1 MSLIARSATTDDVDA
16 IVAMAEAA
24 RPALTNLPADRARL
38 SARLASSQAALF
50 ATIERPGDEQY
61 VLVAETD
68 EGEII
73 ATATIKAQAGARE
86 AYYTY
91 RRETLIHA
99 SQQLDV
105 RREVDILSISH
116 EMSHA
121 SLLCA
126 LATTDH
132 ACADHAR
139 QLLRAARL
147 ALIARFPE
155 RFAPTVFVALSGYR
169 DAGRTP
175 FWDGVGRHF
184 FSRDFDDIHRAASL
198 GSRSFIGEVMPP
210 FPLYLPLLDD
220 QARSAIG
227 RVGDNHASALDVW
240 QQEGFA
246 LSRHVDLL
254 DGGPLLEAS
263 RNHLPR
269 GQWLTVQI
277 GERPGEGRPGEGRCA
292 ESLLIASQRT
302 GDFRARIVTKTINER
317 GQCVLDAASARA
329 LAVAAD
335 EPVLVLPVGQAGNT
349 EALSC

>member
-1 MSLIARSATTDDVDA
+1 MSLIARSATPDDVDA
-16 IVAMAEAA
+16 ILAMATAA
-24 RPALTNLPADRARL
+24 RPALTNLPADRERL
-38 SARLASSQAALF
+38 SARLASSQKALA
-50 ATIERPGDEQY
+50 ATIEHPGDEQY

-68 EGEII
+68 AGEVI
-73 ATATIKAQAGARE
+73 ATATVKALAGARE

-126 LATTDH
+126 LATIDH
-132 ACADHAR
+132 AHADHAR
-139 QLLRAARL
+139 ALLRAARL

-155 RFAPTVFVALSGYR
+155 RFASTVFVALSGYR

-210 FPLYLPLLDD
+210 FPLYLPLLDEPTR
-220 QARSAIG
+220 QAIG
-227 RVGDNHASALDVW
+227 RVGDNHANALEVW
-240 QQEGFA
+240 QREGFV

-277 GERPGEGRPGEGRCA
+277 GETA
-292 ESLLIASQRT
+292 EDGMCTEALLIASQRT
-302 GDFRARIVTKTINER
+302 GDFRARVVAKTINKR

-335 EPVLVLPVGQAGNT
+335 EPVLALPMGPPGNG
-349 EALSC
+349 ERLSC

>member
-1 MSLIARSATTDDVDA
+1 MSLIARSATTADIDA
-16 IVAMAEAA
+16 IMAMAETAT
-24 RPALTNLPADRARL
+24 PALTNLPADRERL
-38 SARLASSQAALF
+38 TARLASSRAALA

-68 EGEII
+68 DGEIV
-73 ATATIKAQAGARE
+73 ATATVKAQAGARE

-132 ACADHAR
+132 PCADQAR

-169 DAGRTP
+169 EAGRTP

-184 FSRDFDDIHRAASL
+184 FSRDFDEIHRAASL

-220 QARSAIG
+220 QARRAIG
-227 RVGDNHASALDVW
+227 RVGDNHANALSAW
-240 QQEGFA
+240 QQQGFT

-254 DGGPLLEAS
+254 DGGPLLAAS
-263 RNHLPR
+263 RDHLPR
-269 GQWLTVQI
+269 GRWLTVQI
-277 GERPGEGRPGEGRCA
+277 NETAADGACA
-292 ESLLIASQRT
+292 EALLVASQRT
-302 GDFRARIVTKTINER
+302 GDFRARVVSKTINDR
-317 GQCVLDAASARA
+317 GQCVLDADSARA
-329 LAVAAD
+329 LPVAAD
-335 EPVLVLPVGQAGNT
+335 EPVLVLPMGQAGET
-349 EALSC
+349 EGLSC

>member
-1 MSLIARSATTDDVDA
+1 MSLIARSATPDDVDA
-16 IVAMAEAA
+16 IMAMAAMA
-24 RPALTNLPADRARL
+24 RPALTNLPADRDRL
-38 SARLASSQAALF
+38 MQRLASSQAAL
-50 ATIERPGDEQY
+50 AASVDRPGDEQY
-61 VLVAETD
+61 VLVAET
-68 EGEII
+68 EAGEVI
-73 ATATIKAQAGARE
+73 ATATVKALAGGRE

-91 RRETLIHA
+91 RQETLIHA

-132 ACADHAR
+132 GQADSAR
-139 QLLRAARL
+139 RLLRAARL

-155 RFAPTVFVALSGYR
+155 RFAATLFVALSGYR
-169 DAGRTP
+169 EGGRTP

-220 QARSAIG
+220 HARDAIG
-227 RVGDNHASALDVW
+227 RAGDNHLNALTAW
-240 QQEGFA
+240 QQEGFR
-246 LSRHVDLL
+246 LSRHVDML

-263 RNHLPR
+263 RDHLPH
-269 GQWLTVQI
+269 GQWLTAQI
-277 GERPGEGRPGEGRCA
+277 DDAVPEGAGARPM
-292 ESLLIASQRT
+292 LIASQRR
-302 GDFRARIVTKTINER
+302 GDFRASVVTGCINER
-317 GQCVLDAASARA
+317 GQCVMDVDSARG
-329 LAVAAD
+329 LSVDTD
-335 EPVLVLPVGQAGNT
+335 EPVLVIPFDGT
-349 EALSC
+349 EDAEDPSC

>member
-1 MSLIARSATTDDVDA
+1 MSLIARSATTADIDA
-16 IVAMAEAA
+16 IMAMAEAA
-24 RPALTNLPADRARL
+24 RPALTNLPADRDRL
-38 SARLASSQAALF
+38 AARLAASEAAL
-50 ATIERPGDEQY
+50 AHSVDRPCDEQY
-61 VLVAETD
+61 VLVVETD
-68 EGEII
+68 EGEVI
-73 ATATIKAQAGARE
+73 ATATIRALAGGRD

-132 ACADHAR
+132 DLADSAR
-139 QLLRAARL
+139 RLLRAARL

-155 RFAPTVFVALSGYR
+155 RFASTLFVALSGYR
-169 DAGRTP
+169 EAGRTP

-184 FSRDFDDIHRAASL
+184 FSRDFDEIHRAASL

-220 QARSAIG
+220 PTREAIG
-227 RVGDNHASALDVW
+227 RVGDNHANALRAW
-240 QQEGFA
+240 QQQGFA

-254 DGGPLLEAS
+254 DGGPLLEAA
-263 RNHLPR
+263 RDHLPR
-269 GQWLTVQI
+269 GQWLTVQV
-277 GERPGEGRPGEGRCA
+277 GDTPDDEACSEA
-292 ESLLIASQRT
+292 LLIASQRS
-302 GDFRARIVTKTINER
+302 GNFRARVVTRHINER
-317 GQCVLDAASARA
+317 GQCVLDDACARS
-329 LAVAAD
+329 LSVAVD
-335 EPVLVLPVGQAGNT
+335 EPVLVIPFTRAGDT
-349 EALSC
+349 EGLSC